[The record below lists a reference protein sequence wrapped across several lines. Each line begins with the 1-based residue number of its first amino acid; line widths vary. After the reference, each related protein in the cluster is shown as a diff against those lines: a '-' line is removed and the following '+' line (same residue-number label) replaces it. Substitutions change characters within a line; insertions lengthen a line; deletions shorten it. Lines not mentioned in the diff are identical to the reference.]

1 MPKATVSDVKEQRKQ
16 LVQQVA
22 SSQYFAKSARLREM
36 LLYVCD
42 RVLDHEVGEIHEQE
56 VGRRVF
62 GRPADYDTAADNT
75 VRVHA
80 SMLRKRVEQ
89 YFANEGSDE
98 PVVIEIPRGNYAP
111 VFRPR
116 NTKLAIP
123 EQPNPDRP
131 SLPALTELSS
141 PKSSDWR
148 RWIPAGLA
156 AVLAVMALVFFIA
169 GRRHSNAVPF
179 GSAPT
184 VSQFWSGVFQLNR
197 PTDVVIGDAT
207 LALFEER
214 TGRTFALSE
223 YFDRSYINV
232 AANDRAI
239 AGKLEPDMTKVLL
252 LKRQT
257 NYADVGLLAPL
268 DEVAQQMHSGT
279 RVRFARDFSF
289 REIKTDNVI
298 LLGNVNSN
306 PWIEPFQDHETIR
319 WKFDPDRGNYYPVD
333 STAAASG
340 LDKYRITGQP
350 VEGYATL
357 SLFPNLGGTGTV
369 LIISG
374 TGGSAVNGALSA
386 LTDEHL
392 LSQLRAKLPAKDN
405 THFPYF
411 EALLQIGSRNTLPR
425 DTRVLIVRPIAPV
438 ALPH

>member
-1 MPKATVSDVKEQRKQ
+1 MPKATARDVKEQRRQ

-22 SSQYFAKSARLREM
+22 SSPYFAKSARLREM

-42 RVLDHEVGEIHEQE
+42 RVLDHEVQEIHEQE

-62 GRPADYDTAADNT
+62 GRPPDYDTAADNT

-89 YFANEGSDE
+89 YFANEGLDE
-98 PVVIEIPRGNYAP
+98 PIVIEIPRGNYAP

-116 NTKLAIP
+116 NTKLAAP
-123 EQPNPDRP
+123 EQPDPDRP
-131 SLPALTELSS
+131 ILPQAAEPGS
-141 PKSSDWR
+141 PTSDWA
-148 RWIPAGLA
+148 RWIPTVLA
-156 AVLAVMALVFFIA
+156 AVVTVFALVLFIA
-169 GRRHSNAVPF
+169 GRRQSSPAPF
-179 GSAPT
+179 ASAPT
-184 VSQFWSGVFQLNR
+184 ARQFWSSVFQR
-197 PTDVVIGDAT
+197 DRATDIVIGDAT

-223 YFDRSYINV
+223 YFDRSYVN
-232 AANDRAI
+232 AAASDQTA
-239 AGKLEPDMTKVLL
+239 AGKLDSDLTKILL

-268 DEVAQQMHSGT
+268 ADLAHQMHSDT
-279 RVRFARDFSF
+279 RVRFARDYSF
-289 REIKTDNVI
+289 REIKADNVI

-306 PWIEPFQDHETIR
+306 PWIEPFRDHETIR
-319 WKFDPDRGNYYPVD
+319 WTFDADRGNYYPVD
-333 STAAASG
+333 STAAANE
-340 LDKYRITGQP
+340 LDRYRLTGQP

-357 SLFPNLGGTGTV
+357 SLLPNLGGTGTV

-374 TGGSAVNGALSA
+374 TGGSAVNGAFSA
-386 LTDEHL
+386 LIDDHL

-405 THFPYF
+405 LHFAYF

-425 DTRVLIVRPIAPV
+425 DTRVLIVRP
-438 ALPH
+438 LHQ